1 MAESRD
7 HITDKGKKLDEGNY
21 VLDDPLAIAARQI
34 AERDK
39 ANQSKSLLDRTVE
52 FFYDA
57 EKPKL
62 DALKQVGLKAYD
74 ANQRGDKAAFEALK
88 PELKKALED
97 DKKAAT
103 HQTEVNFYAGS
114 FAKAVP
120 LFAGSRSKMLLA
132 ASVGVNALDQVKS
145 NDDAG
150 SAALHAA
157 MGGLKGFALKKTF
170 DHLAPKTFF
179 GAGKTA
185 TASLEYGNVATKGL
199 ALGGLSR
206 LYETGLSSSTYID
219 KETGQVSLAKG
230 VKETFA
236 TTLNPGAM
244 ALDAALFMG
253 AHGAFKQVAKAG
265 ERAVESSPTLSAL
278 ASSKVG
284 TFLKEGQVLSN
295 TGMGATFGLATGSS
309 QELIRQYKSGEAIDP
324 YEIMRRGALQAITDG
339 LAGTTGSSMVH
350 GGKLLQSRLSEGQPT
365 IPARAFAGDEA
376 PLVDKASDKPA
387 DAPKDNAAAAA
398 EPGAVKDGDAALR
411 SSDGQTRPADAE
423 TRTSDGRTRPAD
435 AEARPAD
442 AETRPADAET
452 RPADAETRPADAETR
467 PADAEARPADAET
480 RPADAETRPAD
491 AETRPAD
498 AETRPVDAENLR
510 EAAKPADVQ
519 TSMEVSLDLGTLPKL
534 SSQEVA
540 ARGLDREG
548 LSPAIEGLG
557 DLAQARTAKF
567 VEVNEP
573 AKYARKAS
581 YEMTEAQRPVFEE
594 GIKLIQGVFN
604 AHSNPKDVVRFLEYG
619 AGRGQE
625 VKAQFEQMAKDY
637 KDLGNVQ
644 VQKLIEVAMKATPES
659 VAVAERGFDLA
670 DRASRPGVETFG
682 QEYRDLVEFAWGAGR
697 DAQGTVRITSELLG
711 HPGMNRLLGEVYA
724 GSNGLTR
731 EVADRRP
738 VDWGDT
744 PPAARDLLRQI
755 IGHRPRNADEHIILK
770 EGIHI
775 WADRFPQHVGVLHQ
789 FARVSANG
797 DIAAMI
803 DSRLGTDYFSRFR
816 DSHITELPDAPDA
829 ARAAGPEP
837 VAEGDNVQPK
847 PVETKEAEGPA
858 VVHEPG
864 KVTVYPERLYADFE
878 GASGAAKQ
886 ARAHLLS
893 DHIGSM
899 SDAQFIN
906 WLKYLHSP
914 VERPGAP
921 AGLSNL
927 NAMGM
932 SRSAVL
938 SRPEV
943 VALVTD
949 PASAPVDVAT
959 IRNFLAAPAKSQS
972 GSMPVEL
979 SDYLGYRLEASM
991 QKQIAENALQGNA
1004 DAPVDG
1010 GRVLREALPQ
1020 WYLRQLRDTYSTR
1033 NAEGGYDYP
1042 ADFNPNLMRWL
1053 EYGRQLDRQN
1063 PKYRESEPRTSSV
1076 ADRFTALDQALALR
1090 TPENAALVD
1099 RLLQLGAADQFALKN
1114 MLAKLDP
1121 ATNAPEHA
1129 ELLGI
1134 LAARAQNMGDLKVVT
1149 EAVNSAKKADQDAFK
1164 ARKDGR
1170 DTKQAESQREA
1181 NEALAL
1187 STLSRVVQPGTPE
1200 YARAQQII
1208 TDVVSG
1214 RIRDPRPDDQNR
1226 GGGRGGPG
1234 GPRFGGSD
1242 RPGSGRPG
1250 SDRSGSDRSGS
1261 DRQGGQRF
1269 DRGQQ
1274 RVVTDRSAA
1283 EPSAESAAPKSVT
1296 FNDALPVEPAQ
1307 VRAVDAPADQQQRQP
1322 VQEAP
1327 PADQQQRQ
1335 PVQEAPPAD
1344 QQQRQPVQEAPPAD
1358 QQQRQPGQDIDTEQ
1372 PSRVD
1377 RFRQR
1382 YEKKRGDDSDGDGDG
1397 DGGGR
1402 KKDSPRRAA
1411 RQERRFGSF
1420 EELANNW
1427 NRDR

>member
-34 AERDK
+34 AEREK
-39 ANQSKSLLDRTVE
+39 ANQSKSLLDKTVE

-62 DALKQVGLKAYD
+62 DALKQVGLQAYD

-97 DKKAAT
+97 DKKAAS

-179 GAGKTA
+179 GADKPA
-185 TASLEYGNVATKGL
+185 TAALEYSNVATKGL

-219 KETGQVSLAKG
+219 KETGQISLAKG

-253 AHGAFKQVAKAG
+253 AHGAFKQVAKVG

-350 GGKLLQSRLSEGQPT
+350 GGKLLQSRMAEGQPT

-376 PLVDKASDKPA
+376 PLVDKTGDKPKDGVAAAEPAVAKDGDAAVKPDIA
-387 DAPKDNAAAAA
+387 DAPKDTA
-398 EPGAVKDGDAALR
+398 KDAPKD
-411 SSDGQTRPADAE
+411 ADARPVDGE
-423 TRTSDGRTRPAD
+423 TRTAD
-435 AEARPAD
+435 ADARPVD
-442 AETRPADAET
+442 GETRPADT
-452 RPADAETRPADAETR
+452 DA
-467 PADAEARPADAET
+467 
-480 RPADAETRPAD
+480 
-491 AETRPAD
+491 
-498 AETRPVDAENLR
+498 RPVDGENIR
-510 EAAKPADVQ
+510 EVAKPADVQ
-519 TSMEVSLDLGTLPKL
+519 TSLEVSLDLGTLPKV
-534 SSQEVA
+534 SAQEVA
-540 ARGLDREG
+540 ARSLEREG
-548 LSPAIEGLG
+548 ELSPGIEALG

-604 AHSNPKDVVRFLEYG
+604 AHSSPKDVVRFLEYG

-744 PPAARDLLRQI
+744 PPEARDLLRQI

-775 WADRFPQHVGVLHQ
+775 WADRYPQHVGVLHQ
-789 FARVSANG
+789 FARVSTNG

-829 ARAAGPEP
+829 ARVAGPEP
-837 VAEGDNVQPK
+837 VAEGDNAQPK
-847 PVETKEAEGPA
+847 PVESKEAEGPA

-878 GASGAAKQ
+878 SASGAAKQ

-914 VERPGAP
+914 VDRPGAP

-959 IRNFLAAPAKSQS
+959 IRNFLAAPAKSQT

-991 QKQIAENALQGNA
+991 QRQVAENALQGNA
-1004 DAPVDG
+1004 DAPVDA

-1033 NAEGGYDYP
+1033 NAEGGYEYP
-1042 ADFNPNLMRWL
+1042 ADFNPNLMQWL

-1134 LAARAQNMGDLKVVT
+1134 LAGRAQNMGDLKVVT

-1187 STLSRVVQPGTPE
+1187 STLSRIVQPGTPE

-1214 RIRDPRPDDQNR
+1214 RIRDPRPDDLNR

-1234 GPRFGGSD
+1234 GPGGSRFGSDRQGSD
-1242 RPGSGRPG
+1242 RPGS
-1250 SDRSGSDRSGS
+1250 DRS
-1261 DRQGGQRF
+1261 GGQRF

-1274 RVVTDRSAA
+1274 RDRGDRRRPEGEGSDRGAVA
-1283 EPSAESAAPKSVT
+1283 EPTTVAAPKAVT

-1307 VRAVDAPADQQQRQP
+1307 VRAVDAPADQPQRQP
-1322 VQEAP
+1322 VQDAQDAQAQP
-1327 PADQQQRQ
+1327 QRQ
-1335 PVQEAPPAD
+1335 PIQDAQDAQAQP
-1344 QQQRQPVQEAPPAD
+1344 QRQPIQDAQDAQDAPENIGA
-1358 QQQRQPGQDIDTEQ
+1358 EQ
-1372 PSRVD
+1372 PSRVE

-1382 YEKKRGDDSDGDGDG
+1382 YEKKKGDDSDSDGDGE
-1397 DGGGR
+1397 GGGR

-1420 EELANNW
+1420 EELARDW